1 MRRLHCPSC
10 GREKSVPDDCLHDET
25 ECAICGNR
33 FRPAQLLNE
42 FSDDCTAARPAN
54 PASDERTEAL
64 PPDRTSGEPAALPEA
79 AAPTTETP
87 PKAATKAIRL
97 EDKMKAADP
106 AAHDPLI
113 ETVLGKVHLKRRL
126 GEGGMGAV
134 YVGHH
139 LTLDVDVAVKVLP
152 PELARRH
159 PAFVERFLREARTAA
174 QIHHP
179 NIVQVYD
186 VDYERGFFYIVM
198 EYVDGETAA
207 ERLRR
212 RGRLGEREVVG
223 IAMDAAAALEY
234 ARRKQIVH
242 RDVKPENLLISKEGE
257 VKLADLG
264 LAKQVVDET
273 KNGVT
278 LDGQALGTPAFVAP
292 EQVSNARQAD
302 HRSDLYSLGAT
313 LFYLAT
319 GRPPFQGSTALQ
331 TMMLHLNQPAP
342 QLRAF
347 RAELSV
353 ELAGIVHRLL
363 GKEPDERYQTAAE
376 VYHALSAL
384 YGRATPE
391 GERDIPLNKTPIN
404 LPTPTPEPAVA
415 RKATSV
421 WAVLPPADSH
431 KSGPITHPTPVPPS
445 ASGSAHPQ
453 PQIARSRPSRWWM
466 YLLFLPCLNWLAWLW
481 IGVTARHAVWLGV
494 GVGVLAAYTGFALFA
509 LEIDPATGLVDAM
522 QGAGW
527 LSWAGVASVYLGTL
541 VCGFAVRR
549 EYELRVVEM
558 QRDEEV

>member
-1 MRRLHCPSC
+1 
-10 GREKSVPDDCLHDET
+10 V
-25 ECAICGNR
+25 CGNR
-33 FRPAQLLNE
+33 FRPAQVLGLASS
-42 FSDDCTAARPAN
+42 SDQTEAG
-54 PASDERTEAL
+54 PASSSDEPSAIKA
-64 PPDRTSGEPAALPEA
+64 PDTPA
-79 AAPTTETP
+79 
-87 PKAATKAIRL
+87 KAVRL
-97 EDKMKAADP
+97 EDKLKAADP

-113 ETVLGKVHLKRRL
+113 ESVLGKVHLKRRL

-186 VDYERGFFYIVM
+186 VDYERGFFFIVM
-198 EYVDGETAA
+198 EYVEGETAA

-212 RGRLGEREVVG
+212 RGRLGESELVG
-223 IAMDAAAALEY
+223 IGMDAAAALEY
-234 ARRKQIVH
+234 ARRRKIVH
-242 RDVKPENLLISKEGE
+242 RDVKPENLLISSEGE

-273 KNGVT
+273 KSGVT

-313 LFYLAT
+313 LFHLAT
-319 GRPPFQGSTALQ
+319 GRPPFQGTSALQ

-353 ELAGIVHRLL
+353 ELADIVYRLME
-363 GKEPDERYQTAAE
+363 KDPAARYQTAGE
-376 VYHALSAL
+376 VYHALRLVYA
-384 YGRATPE
+384 RATPE
-391 GERDIPLNKTPIN
+391 GKRDLPLSEPPLT
-404 LPTPTPEPAVA
+404 LPTPTPDPTAP

-421 WAVLPPADSH
+421 WEVLPADTSTDRPPPAV
-431 KSGPITHPTPVPPS
+431 PVSPRTGQQAPPS
-445 ASGSAHPQ
+445 PNVVM
-453 PQIARSRPSRWWM
+453 RRPSRWWIG
-466 YLLFLPCLNWLAWLW
+466 LLFLPCLNWLAWLW
-481 IGVTARHAVWLGV
+481 IGITARHAVWMGV
-494 GVGVLAAYTGFALFA
+494 GVGVLAAYGGFGFFAL
-509 LEIDPATGLVDAM
+509 DAY
-522 QGAGW
+522 W
-527 LSWAGVASVYLGTL
+527 LSAAGAAAVYLSSL
-541 VCGFAVRR
+541 VCGLAVRR
-549 EYELRVVEM
+549 EYEVRVVEL
-558 QRDEEV
+558 QRGGDL